1 MVGSAVGL
9 AEAMGS
15 PVQGS
20 FGQAWKVRHAV
31 GAQVFVAKQ
40 IKCANKQ
47 DLDEALGEASVLSK
61 LNHPFIVA

>member
-1 MVGSAVGL
+1 
-9 AEAMGS
+9 MGS